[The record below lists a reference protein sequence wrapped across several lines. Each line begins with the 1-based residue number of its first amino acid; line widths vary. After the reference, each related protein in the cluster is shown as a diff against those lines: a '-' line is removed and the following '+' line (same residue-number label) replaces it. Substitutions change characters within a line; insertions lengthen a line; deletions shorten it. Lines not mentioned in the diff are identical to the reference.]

1 MRRARIQ
8 GLRQSHLCE
17 PYFRCSSRSVA
28 PKALTSTAPE
38 HAPLARRARHDV
50 GARRRLPPAA
60 AAARRRLT
68 RLWVHKLRAP
78 FGHDYLSRLGQG
90 LEPETLTERWIAS
103 GVPRWLTLTD
113 EVLFVVA
120 SAMFIRG
127 SFGFF
132 PGASV
137 AEYIEGCEL
146 YEIGSVVYL
155 ALSVFALWEIFED
168 ARLTGEA
175 PRAAS
180 VLEQACAATAAARGA
195 RG

>member
-1 MRRARIQ
+1 M
-8 GLRQSHLCE
+8 H
-17 PYFRCSSRSVA
+17 RSLAALAMTWVHVA
-28 PKALTSTAPE
+28 GF
-38 HAPLARRARHDV
+38 H
-50 GARRRLPPAA
+50 LPPPPRGGA
-60 AAARRRLT
+60 T

-78 FGHDYLSRLGQG
+78 FGHDYLSRLGPG

-137 AEYIEGCEL
+137 AKYIEGCEL

-180 VLEQACAATAAARGA
+180 VLEQSVYDDDGDAGA